1 MLWSYLLAGLGILS
15 IYLTGR
21 KLKSGWV
28 VGLINSA
35 LWIAYGLTSGQY
47 GFVISALVFIGVQ
60 LKNYLNWAEEE
71 RRILSA

>member
-21 KLKSGWV
+21 KLKSGWA

-35 LWIAYGLTSGQY
+35 LWIAYGLTSEQY

-60 LKNYLNWAEEE
+60 LKNYLNWSEEE

>member
-15 IYLTGR
+15 IYLTGK

-35 LWIAYGLTSGQY
+35 LWITYGLTSQQY

>member
-35 LWIAYGLTSGQY
+35 LWITYGLTSEQY

-71 RRILSA
+71 RRIISA

>member
-1 MLWSYLLAGLGILS
+1 MLWSYVLAGLGILS
-15 IYLTGR
+15 IYLTGK

-35 LWIAYGLTSGQY
+35 LWITYGLTSEQY